1 MPSPRFTPPA
11 APRRPGP
18 VLASLVA
25 AALAVAVLVV
35 WAVQDRAAP
44 PARGSTLQPARLRPP
59 AAELRSRLPFD
70 PLLRTPA
77 ETARRVHEAE
87 QRLITACMAR
97 HGFRYQAAPSTRAG
111 TAGGGPGQFG
121 IDTLTPR
128 SAAEPPGAQPSERP
142 RGKAFTRALYGD
154 PKQKISARNKAISV
168 QGSATGCVAEAQ
180 TRLLGAGGPQ
190 RELTLRVRLDQGE
203 RDALQALARDSAYRR
218 ATDRWRACVRQAGI
232 TAKDPRHLAAGL
244 RPDKPLAA
252 QPAARADLACKQT
265 TGYLRQAYGRLAVMQ
280 QRWLEAHRETE
291 TAWKALRKR
300 KADAAARVLDRP

>member
-1 MPSPRFTPPA
+1 
-11 APRRPGP
+11 
-18 VLASLVA
+18 
-25 AALAVAVLVV
+25 
-35 WAVQDRAAP
+35 
-44 PARGSTLQPARLRPP
+44 
-59 AAELRSRLPFD
+59 LRSRLPFD

-77 ETARRVHEAE
+77 GTARRVHKAE
-87 QRLITACMAR
+87 QQLITACMAR

-128 SAAEPPGAQPSERP
+128 SAAEPAGAQPSERP

-154 PKQKISARNKAISV
+154 PKRQISARNKAISV
-168 QGSATGCVAEAQ
+168 QGSATGCLAEAQ

-218 ATDRWRACVRQAGI
+218 ATARWRACVRQAGI
-232 TAKDPRHLAAGL
+232 TAKDPQQLAAGL
-244 RPDKPLAA
+244 SPDKPLAA
-252 QPAARADLACKQT
+252 QPAARADITCKQT

-280 QRWLEAHRETE
+280 QRWLEAHQGTE

-300 KADAAARVLDRP
+300 KANAAARLLGHP